1 MRVRLLQA
9 VMCENPAY
17 KPPDPRTDPNGW
29 MTYKHRVPYQ
39 IEKPAGE
46 EIEHPY
52 AWIHCLPNSAGVV
65 IAEPVDDEARLVVDG
80 EAKTL
85 DPLTRKRYE
94 AHIRRLEASRPKP
107 IAEEPNGNSEQTG
120 VSDGMHP
127 AVHDG

>member
-17 KPPDPRTDPNGW
+17 KPPDPRTDPDGW
-29 MTYKHRVPYQ
+29 MTYKYRVPYQ

-52 AWIHCLPNSAGVV
+52 AWIHCLPNSSGVV
-65 IAEPVDDEARLVVDG
+65 IAEPVDDDARLVVEA

-85 DPLTRKRYE
+85 DPASRKRYE
-94 AHIRRLEASRPKP
+94 AHLRRLEASRPKQP
-107 IAEEPNGNSEQTG
+107 VKENNGSSESTDVSSG
-120 VSDGMHP
+120 VQP
-127 AVHDG
+127 TVHDG